1 MYLDS
6 DSPALPHATRR
17 CVAFDLTVPGIDSA
31 PARELLAYAFG
42 AHAQAFIVET
52 SRLNDCTTLY
62 VETDDTDVNGV
73 IGTLT
78 AHFPHATLG
87 RVTRID
93 RP

>member
-1 MYLDS
+1 MHLTTDY
-6 DSPALPHATRR
+6 ATRQ

-42 AHAQAFIVET
+42 AHAQVYIVQT
-52 SRLNDCTTLY
+52 CRLHESTTLY
-62 VETDDTDVNGV
+62 VETDDTDVNDV

-87 RVTRID
+87 RLTRVS
-93 RP
+93 RR